1 MGSMGTSAGQDEH
14 TGVVTTRW
22 VARVRPFLPEI
33 VVTAFLV
40 LTFLASMLISP
51 YFLDRDFLFREALLY
66 MEIGILALGA
76 TLVIISG
83 NLDLSVAGNLAF
95 VACATAFAHARL
107 GVPMEACLVIGI
119 LLGTLGGVFNGFF
132 IAGLGLPSLTVT
144 LATMALYRGVAQIL
158 LGDRSVQDFPGWYLG
173 IDRLTLPGTSIP
185 MPIVIFLVFALILA
199 LLLHRTVLG
208 RWIYALGINERAAF
222 FAGVPTKRVKL
233 TVFALSGLLAGI
245 AGLMLNSRLLVA
257 RYDHARGW
265 ELDAITAVVLGGT
278 SIAGG
283 RGTIFGTVIALF
295 LMGVL
300 RTGMGVA
307 NVKAESQLAV
317 VGVLLVGA
325 VIVSNQLSRRRA

>member
-1 MGSMGTSAGQDEH
+1 
-14 TGVVTTRW
+14 
-22 VARVRPFLPEI
+22 
-33 VVTAFLV
+33 
-40 LTFLASMLISP
+40 
-51 YFLDRDFLFREALLY
+51 
-66 MEIGILALGA
+66 
-76 TLVIISG
+76 
-83 NLDLSVAGNLAF
+83 
-95 VACATAFAHARL
+95 
-107 GVPMEACLVIGI
+107 
-119 LLGTLGGVFNGFF
+119 
-132 IAGLGLPSLTVT
+132 
-144 LATMALYRGVAQIL
+144 
-158 LGDRSVQDFPGWYLG
+158 
-173 IDRLTLPGTSIP
+173 

-233 TVFALSGLLAGI
+233 IVFALSGLLAGI